1 MKRTYISPEIK
12 THKLQ
17 SLQLLAGSD
26 PTDPTGGGDTTMG
39 GGDGTVDKKDDG
51 TGTIGDSEFDDL
63 G

>member
-26 PTDPTGGGDTTMG
+26 PTGGGNSTMG
-39 GGDGTVDKKDDG
+39 GVDGTTDKKDDG
-51 TGTIGDSEFDDL
+51 TGTITDSEFDDL

>member
-26 PTDPTGGGDTTMG
+26 PTGAGNTDIGGGNGTADEQNKPTDTMNDDEFGDMG
-39 GGDGTVDKKDDG
+39 
-51 TGTIGDSEFDDL
+51 
-63 G
+63 

>member
-26 PTDPTGGGDTTMG
+26 PAGGGNTNTGGGNN
-39 GGDGTVDKKDDG
+39 GTDDKKDKPLG
-51 TGTIGDSEFDDL
+51 PLGDDEFGDM

>member
-26 PTDPTGGGDTTMG
+26 PNGAGNTDIG
-39 GGDGTVDKKDDG
+39 GGDGSTDEQNKPTDTMTDDEF
-51 TGTIGDSEFDDL
+51 GDM